1 VIDPRG
7 GAARV
12 FRQSRTNA
20 DYGTIS
26 WSPGKRV
33 LCVLESNFRLLEPA
47 NGTEERL
54 MAHDLAGWG
63 RNACYSPDGRS
74 VAVITYEHQD
84 TTPGEIWNKQEV
96 AIYAVEN
103 HAKIWTMPL
112 DERQGEL
119 FGWSQDGE
127 WLYRWSADSASTSV
141 SRMRIADRRVEHVMS
156 LPSPD
161 VEQVAM
167 SPDCSTFVYVV
178 EQSQSDAWLV
188 ENFDPDIE

>member
-1 VIDPRG
+1 V
-7 GAARV
+7 
-12 FRQSRTNA
+12 
-20 DYGTIS
+20 
-26 WSPGKRV
+26 
-33 LCVLESNFRLLEPA
+33 SNFHLLDA
-47 NGTEERL
+47 GDGTEERL
-54 MAHDLAGWG
+54 MAKNLTGWW
-63 RNACYSPDGRS
+63 RRTYYSPDGRK
-74 VAVITYEHQD
+74 VALQTYEHEDAAAGQV
-84 TTPGEIWNKQEV
+84 WNKKEV
-96 AIYAVEN
+96 AVFSVEN
-103 HAKIWTMPL
+103 HTKIWTMPL